1 MIYLHILF
9 AFVRIGL
16 FAFGGGYATIPLI
29 EKIII
34 EGMHW
39 LTYSEF
45 LEIVAISE
53 LTPGPIAINAATY
66 VGYKVGGFWGSL
78 LATLGVCLPSI
89 IIILIAVRI
98 LDIFKTNI
106 WVKSALKGLRPAV
119 IALVASA
126 AYFIVASGRGISDLK
141 GLAIG
146 AVALLAIRSH
156 KIDPIWVLV
165 LAGVPGAIV
174 YI

>member
-16 FAFGGGYATIPLI
+16 FAFGGGYATLPLI

-34 EGMHW
+34 EGTHW

-45 LEIVAISE
+45 LEVVAISE

-126 AYFIVASGRGISDLK
+126 AYSIVASGRGISDLK
-141 GLAIG
+141 SLAIG
-146 AVALLAIRSH
+146 AAAFLAIRSH
-156 KIDPIWVLV
+156 RIDPIWVLV
-165 LAGVPGAIV
+165 LAGVAGAIV